1 MTDYTT
7 AVLTTS
13 GQYTKFLFKG
23 RTITF
28 LHGKDLERYLKV
40 KEWEDGYFV
49 VDCQGKVK
57 GKYEDYIDM
66 TYILENL
73 HMDPKIFLFGMKGV
87 EIKHV

>member
-1 MTDYTT
+1 MTDNST
-7 AVLTTS
+7 AVLSIS

-28 LHGKDLERYLKV
+28 LHGKDLERYLSV
-40 KEWEDGYFV
+40 KEWKDGYFV
-49 VDCQGKVK
+49 VECQGKVK

-73 HMDPKIFLFGMKGV
+73 YMDSETFLSGMKKL
-87 EIKHV
+87 EIEHI